1 MLLFRQSETAK
12 PAIGLSPRETM
23 ASKLCRVLVFCLDFL
38 IEKMCGIGMLCLLI
52 VLILGF
58 GFICK

>member
-1 MLLFRQSETAK
+1 
-12 PAIGLSPRETM
+12 M
-23 ASKLCRVLVFCLDFL
+23 ASKLCRVLVFCLDF